1 MSDVAKNHVYDLRST
16 YLFSVLDDSQ
26 LERVATMGMPVQLR
40 DGEQLFTTGDKAK
53 VFYLVLEGQI
63 KLFRL
68 ASSGDEKVIEIVRAG
83 NTFAEALM
91 FQSQQTFPVSA
102 QAIGDVRLLA
112 FSHSSFLLLLRES
125 VDTCFRLMGDM
136 SARLRHMIMEIN
148 DLTLQNATGRVA
160 GYLCSQVHGK
170 SGNGCCDGFDL
181 AAPKGVLASR
191 LSVKPETFSRILH
204 NLMDKDIISVKGGHI
219 DVLNVDELRSI
230 AQATDI
236 CPRSIGPPPA

>member
-1 MSDVAKNHVYDLRST
+1 MSDVATNMVSDLRGT

-26 LERVATMGMPVQLR
+26 LERVATMGMPTSLR

-53 VFYLVLEGQI
+53 VFYLVLEGQV

-68 ASSGDEKVIEIVRAG
+68 ASSGDEKVIEIVLPG

-91 FQSQQTFPVSA
+91 FQSQHTFPVSA
-102 QAIGDVRLLA
+102 QAIGDVKLLA
-112 FSHSSFLLLLRES
+112 FSHSSFLKLLRES

-160 GYLCSQVHGK
+160 GYICGQVHGRG
-170 SGNGCCDGFDL
+170 GNGGGDGFDL
-181 AAPKGVLASR
+181 SAPKGVLASR

-204 NLMDKDIISVKGGHI
+204 NLMEKNIISVKGGHI
-219 DVLNVDELRSI
+219 DVLDVRQLRAI
-230 AQATDI
+230 AQATDV
-236 CPRSIGPPPA
+236 CPKNIMPPSA

>member
-1 MSDVAKNHVYDLRST
+1 MNEVVSNKVYDLRST

-26 LERVATMGMPVQLR
+26 LERVATMGSPVQLS
-40 DGEQLFTTGDKAK
+40 DGEQLFATGDRAK
-53 VFYLVLEGQI
+53 VFYLVLSGQI

-91 FQSQQTFPVSA
+91 FQAQQTFPVSA
-102 QAIGDVRLLA
+102 QAIGGVKLLA
-112 FSHSSFLLLLRES
+112 FSHTAFLQLLRES

-170 SGNGCCDGFDL
+170 SLNGHGFDL

-204 NLMDKDIISVKGGHI
+204 NLMEKNIICVKGGHI
-219 DVLNVDELRSI
+219 DVMDLDELRSI
-230 AQATDI
+230 AQATDF
-236 CPRSIGPPPA
+236 CPKNIVPPPA